1 MVDWEDEIDKL
12 MAERA
17 DELEAQG
24 NRYVIMEYV
33 AAFRRGVPT
42 TDELTNGQITQMMR
56 QLDDTNKDH
65 RRFKRHCET
74 VIAERTVEFFKGT
87 GDEDKF
93 DFDTA

>member
-1 MVDWEDEIDKL
+1 MTDWNDEIDRL
-12 MAERA
+12 MAEKA

-24 NRYVIMEYV
+24 NKYVIMEYV

-42 TDELTNGQITQMMR
+42 TDELTNGQITQMIK
-56 QLDDTNKDH
+56 QLDVTNKEH
-65 RRFKRHCET
+65 ARFKHHCEN